1 MAEKQ
6 LNFSGER
13 AVRIG
18 VIADTHI
25 PDRVGA
31 LHPGILTTFKDLN
44 VDLILHAG
52 DISSPSVIDDLQTVA
67 PCLAARGNRDW
78 FRLPEQKDVV
88 NLEINN
94 VTIALMHGHGSFFRY
109 LLDKIPFY
117 LKGYRFSRY
126 PKKLVKYANTADVIV
141 FGHTHHSENQWVG
154 GKLFFNP
161 GSAYE
166 GNHNGDAATI
176 GLIEIN
182 KNMDIKGRI
191 INLERAKWT
200 RYGWLMA
207 KDKKE
212 IENLGG

>member
-1 MAEKQ
+1 MVVQ
-6 LNFSGER
+6 QFNFSGER
-13 AVRIG
+13 PVRIG

-31 LHPGILTTFKDLN
+31 LHPGILPSFKDLS

-52 DISSPSVIDDLQTVA
+52 DISSPPVIGELQTVA
-67 PCLAARGNRDW
+67 PCLVARGNRDW

-88 NLEINN
+88 ILEINK

-117 LKGYRFSRY
+117 LNGYRFSRY
-126 PKKLVKYANTADVIV
+126 PKKLVKYANTAKVIV

-154 GKLFFNP
+154 GKLYFNP

-166 GNHNGDAATI
+166 GNQNGDPATI
-176 GLIEIN
+176 GLIEID
-182 KNMDIKGRI
+182 KNMGIKGRI

-200 RYGWLMA
+200 RSGWLVS
-207 KDKKE
+207 KNKNE
-212 IENLGG
+212 IGSFGG